1 MLKWGKSFDIPR
13 ILTTFAPRKKQI
25 QVINNKK
32 AKKELSA
39 AGMNDTNYSISNMI
53 DDEDGE
59 GDISYEEFEEDKK
72 RGYEDLTCNLD
83 YGTCSYRSKGTLCAS
98 LMPYFMLVI
107 SINKY
112 MRVLPMPDMPFEAW
126 LLITATLSS
135 SIINFFCLRKD
146 RFKTYFKKF
155 KNKKNI
161 LKWHLVCLFYII
173 GTCIST
179 YYAIMFFNAER
190 FGFKPF

>member
-1 MLKWGKSFDIPR
+1 MLCSFFFNRTLYSLYCWEMVLDKVVDFLFTPFR
-13 ILTTFAPRKKQI
+13 LLLS
-25 QVINNKK
+25 K
-32 AKKELSA
+32 AIYKLNLFGSVKRH
-39 AGMNDTNYSISNMI
+39 YH
-53 DDEDGE
+53 
-59 GDISYEEFEEDKK
+59 SYEEFEEDKK

-83 YGTCSYRSKGTLCAS
+83 YGTCSYRSKGTLSAS
-98 LMPYFMLVI
+98 LMPYFMLII

>member
-1 MLKWGKSFDIPR
+1 
-13 ILTTFAPRKKQI
+13 
-25 QVINNKK
+25 
-32 AKKELSA
+32 
-39 AGMNDTNYSISNMI
+39 
-53 DDEDGE
+53 
-59 GDISYEEFEEDKK
+59 
-72 RGYEDLTCNLD
+72 
-83 YGTCSYRSKGTLCAS
+83 
-98 LMPYFMLVI
+98 MLVI

-135 SIINFFCLRKD
+135 SIIDFFCLRKD

-161 LKWHLVCLFYII
+161 LKWHLVCLLYFI